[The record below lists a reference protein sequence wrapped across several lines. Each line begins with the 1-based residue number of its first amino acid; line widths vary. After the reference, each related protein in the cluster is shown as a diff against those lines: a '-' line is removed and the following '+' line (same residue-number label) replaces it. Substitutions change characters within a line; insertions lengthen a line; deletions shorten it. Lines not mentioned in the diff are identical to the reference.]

1 MVRMFNIE
9 SVRPLP
15 VFDGGTRP
23 KR

>member
-1 MVRMFNIE
+1 MFNIE